1 MSSPEWDV
9 IVVGAGP
16 AGCAAAAAAVGAHP
30 EARVLLV
37 DRANFPR
44 DKVCGD
50 GIAAAAL
57 DLMPGIG
64 IDPAPIVAGFPAVE
78 RLILRSPRGVLAD
91 RLARP
96 ASWVV
101 PREVFDARLRSAVL
115 ALGVQDRRHRVR
127 GYSQTSDGVVVDGL
141 GRAGTLVIATGS
153 DHSVAAAGS
162 SEPVRADASGSEA
175 PGRTESS
182 RTGSRRTG
190 SGGRHPAPAMAIGLR
205 GYARTELTDA
215 QALCLSDVGWPAYAW
230 SFPIG
235 DGWANVGYGEM
246 TRPGRTL
253 NRERLLS
260 ELHRLTPGLLSE
272 PGRLRGHRLALAMR
286 PPLLGQG
293 RVLHA
298 GDAAA
303 LINPLS
309 GEGIYDAIRSGV
321 AAGRA
326 AVTADPIRH
335 YRAAMAPGGRHQRH
349 AAALTSALRRA
360 PRLLEAGISTAAR
373 DQRSF
378 EDLLQLTLADGPITA
393 RLLRGVGADL
403 LRATARRT
411 PAPPG

>member
-1 MSSPEWDV
+1 MSSPDWDV

-16 AGCAAAAAAVGAHP
+16 AGCAAAAAAVGSRP
-30 EARVLLV
+30 DARVLLV
-37 DRANFPR
+37 DRADFPR

-50 GIAAAAL
+50 GIAAAAV
-57 DLMPGIG
+57 DLLPGIG
-64 IDPAPIVAGFPAVE
+64 IDTAPIVAGFPAIE
-78 RLILRSPRGVLAD
+78 RLILRSPRGVIAD
-91 RLARP
+91 RVARP

-101 PREVFDARLRSAVL
+101 PREVFDARLRAAVL
-115 ALGVQDRRHRVR
+115 TLGVQDRRHRVR
-127 GYSQTSDGVVVDGL
+127 GYSHTSDGVLVDGL

-153 DHSVAAAGS
+153 DQSVTAAGS
-162 SEPVRADASGSEA
+162 SP
-175 PGRTESS
+175 SS
-182 RTGSRRTG
+182 RTGTSGTEATG
-190 SGGRHPAPAMAIGLR
+190 PAPAMAIGLR

-215 QALCLSDVGWPAYAW
+215 QVLCLSDVGWPAYAW

-246 TRPGRTL
+246 TRPGRTP

-260 ELHRLTPGLLSE
+260 ELHRLTPGLRSE
-272 PGRLRGHRLALAMR
+272 PERLRGHRLALAMR

-309 GEGIYDAIRSGV
+309 GEGIYDAIRSGA

-326 AVTADPIRH
+326 AVTADPLRH
-335 YRAAMAPGGRHQRH
+335 YRAAMSTGGRHRRH
-349 AAALTSALRRA
+349 AAALTAALRRA
-360 PRLLEAGISTAAR
+360 PRLLEAGIATAAR

-378 EDLLQLTLADGPITA
+378 DDLLQLTLADGPVTA

-403 LRATARRT
+403 IRAALRMDSRAA
-411 PAPPG
+411 